1 MKIIAL
7 GALVVSAAAGL
18 SCGRAPDSVDY
29 PAPPAAQAAPHRFC
43 GWLYASS
50 DPALKDL
57 AYDTFAAHADD
68 FDAVHPV
75 WWHVSA
81 PAAFERRPR
90 GFDDPRVLAHTTRG
104 GARTRLVPTI
114 EATDRPDLELVHV
127 MLHDPAL
134 RAEHIRG
141 VAAMVAEQRYDGVD
155 LDYEHLATT
164 LAPGETIE
172 GERRAFSAFIAEL
185 SGVLHAMG
193 KSLSIAVPV
202 VSPGTDAYDYEAL
215 SASAD
220 QVHIMGY
227 DYHYEQGPHAGPVAP
242 LGWIRAAVK
251 DIEAVAGGRKDRFLL
266 GFPNYG
272 LVGPEAALCTPT
284 SKCLELVGGAYH
296 AHTGHMG
303 HCHVEGVVPVDDP
316 GRAPNGVQADGKEV
330 YFDDL
335 VSLEEKIEV
344 AERGGLGGVAYWSI
358 GGEPDRPGR
367 EGFFSMVRRH
377 FPASR

>member
-7 GALVVSAAAGL
+7 GALLAGVAAGPAC
-18 SCGRAPDSVDY
+18 SRVQETVDHPEQ
-29 PAPPAAQAAPHRFC
+29 PAEAAEHRFC

-50 DPALKDL
+50 DPKLKDL
-57 AYDTFAAHADD
+57 AYDTFAAHADA

-81 PAAFERRPR
+81 PASFERRPR
-90 GFDDPRVLAHTTRG
+90 GFDDPRVLSHTTRG
-104 GARTRLVPTI
+104 GARTKLVPTI

-141 VAAMVAEQRYDGVD
+141 VAAIVAEHRYDGVD
-155 LDYEHLATT
+155 LDYEHLSTT

-172 GERRAFSAFIAEL
+172 GERRAFSSFIAEL
-185 SGVLHAMG
+185 SSVLHAMG

-202 VSPGTDAYDYEAL
+202 VAPGTDAYDYEAL

-242 LGWIRAAVK
+242 LGWIRGVVK
-251 DIEAVAGGRKDRFLL
+251 DIASVAGGRRDRFLL

-272 LVGPEAALCTPT
+272 LVGPESQLCTPT
-284 SKCLELVGGAYH
+284 SKCLDLVGGAYRV
-296 AHTGHMG
+296 HTGHMG
-303 HCHVEGVVPVDDP
+303 SCSMGAEDP
-316 GRAPNGVQADGKEV
+316 GRAPNGRQPDGKEV

-335 VSLEEKIEV
+335 ASLEEKIEV

-377 FPASR
+377 YPARR